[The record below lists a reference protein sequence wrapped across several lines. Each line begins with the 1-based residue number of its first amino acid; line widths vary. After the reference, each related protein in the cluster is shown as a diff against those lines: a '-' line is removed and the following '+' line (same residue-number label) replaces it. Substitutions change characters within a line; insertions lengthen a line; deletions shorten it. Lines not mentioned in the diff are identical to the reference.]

1 MSDRTTTAPGTLRL
15 HFDEVETL
23 ARRALLASRVSAVN
37 AGPVAHSIACAERD
51 GQAIVGLSYLP
62 TYCDHAAC
70 GKVDGFAT
78 PTMHKL
84 APGAIRV
91 DAQTGFAHPA
101 IALGLPGLAAAA
113 HANGIA
119 VLSVGNSYA
128 CGSLGYFVEELAH
141 GGLVALMAANA
152 SPSIAPWGGKTP
164 FFGTNPLALA
174 VPRAEQPPLVID
186 QSSSTVA
193 WVAVNDAH
201 QRGLP
206 LPLGWAL
213 DEEGRPTT
221 DAAAGLAGSMMPLGG
236 YKGAGLALLVDIL
249 AAGMTGSNYSHQVSS
264 FGSCDGG
271 PTRCGQLIVAFNP
284 QLLGGAQFCDRLEAM
299 LLAMRET
306 PAVRL
311 PGERRLQARTVQ
323 REQIDVPS
331 ALITLLTRY
340 GEQGSPMARD

>member
-1 MSDRTTTAPGTLRL
+1 MSDRNTTVPGTQGLR
-15 HFDEVETL
+15 FDEVETL
-23 ARRALLASRVSAVN
+23 ARRALLASRVSAAN
-37 AGPVAHSIACAERD
+37 AGPVAHSSACAERD

-62 TYCDHAAC
+62 THCDHAAC
-70 GKVDGFAT
+70 GKVDGLAT
-78 PTMHKL
+78 PTMHRL

-101 IALGLPGLAAAA
+101 IALGLPELAAAA
-113 HANGIA
+113 RANGIA

-128 CGSLGYFVEELAH
+128 CGSLGYFVEELAQ

-174 VPRAEQPPLVID
+174 VPRANQPPLVID

-193 WVAVNDAH
+193 WVAVNDAY

-206 LPLGWAL
+206 LPMGWAL

-221 DAAAGLAGSMMPLGG
+221 NAAAGLAGSMMPLGG

-249 AAGMTGSNYSHQVSS
+249 AAGLTGSNYSHQVSS

-271 PTRCGQLIVAFNP
+271 ATRCGQLIVAFNP

-311 PGERRLQARTVQ
+311 PGERRLQARAEQ

-331 ALITLLTRY
+331 ALIALLTRY
-340 GEQGSPMARD
+340 GERGSPMARD